1 MQEIDQFAI
10 LRKLRNRLGCDDFSA
25 LTRKIGSES
34 ATMSRIKLHKT
45 GIPPRLILNA
55 ATVLDVSPKKLM
67 GDVGIPEDYFID
79 RGVR

>member
-25 LTRKIGSES
+25 LARKIGSES
-34 ATMSRIKLHKT
+34 ATMSRIKLNKT

-67 GDVGIPEDYFID
+67 ADIGMPEDYFLP
-79 RGVR
+79 RV